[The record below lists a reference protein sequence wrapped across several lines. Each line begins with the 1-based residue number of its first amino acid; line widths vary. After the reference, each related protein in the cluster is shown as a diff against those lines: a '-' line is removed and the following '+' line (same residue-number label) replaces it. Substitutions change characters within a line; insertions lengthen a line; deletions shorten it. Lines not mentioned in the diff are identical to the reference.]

1 MSFSSVSYLHNL
13 NYQNTGGKMY
23 CVNLSHPS
31 DLSQIGGK
39 AANLSRAIA
48 MGEQVPPGFVMTCD
62 ALTFFLAENTLMS
75 GIHIWLTDDTPISR
89 QERIRSYANL
99 CQAIMAAPIPE
110 ALRATVDP
118 LAEALLQSAQAGLAV
133 RSSGIQ
139 EDTEKASFAGIY
151 DSVLGV
157 TSIETLWTA
166 IRQCWCSAWS
176 PGAIDYARKLEI
188 NLIPASMAIIVQE
201 MVPAKCAGV
210 IFSVDPLTGNPWRF
224 VLNATFGLAR
234 DLVAAGTAADQYV
247 LSWDTGEILEQK
259 LAEKETMLLVDEN
272 GVKTVDLPHDKRHI
286 SSLPDRMI
294 QQLWQLALRL
304 DHAFDRRVDIEW
316 AVAGEKIYL
325 VQVRQVTALPAFFP
339 HELSGPD
346 AEITWTLLDRP
357 WDVSAEV
364 VAGPIAPLFRDRQT
378 LELWERHLPPG
389 GIFMRRTWQ
398 ERDFN
403 GYRYTTE
410 WIWVPDGYDDEG
422 KIAWLKQHEVEIR
435 NLWLAQAEAA
445 ALASERAAEVQ
456 RTARRA
462 VDLIPTLL
470 ALCELETDT
479 LAATW
484 AAPQWMIFICEHLLK
499 EFLKAIAPDFAIGN
513 LLQGLPCFSHRRTK
527 AAQDLGRSIHEER
540 VKQAFREQSLEAVI
554 SYLRTHDPG
563 CQFLDDYEQFC
574 FQVGIR
580 PPTWPGSTRNHNQIL
595 FTIKSSM
602 LGEGQYIQDV
612 QKACVVKR
620 QASEVELRRLV
631 VQYGPDYLEKFDM
644 LLTWAQFWTPA
655 LDDRHGVVAPLQI
668 RLLDLMRQTGELLV
682 REGLLDAPTDLFLL
696 TPDDLAQIATATDV
710 RRYRPLYLTRQR
722 EYEHNRRLVPPLFL
736 GRPPKP
742 SSEVE
747 ATPAES
753 TVDQRPRTSST
764 KIFQGDGLAPG
775 QVTGIARKAM
785 DLSDAASLDSLTSE
799 HILVYPGFRTWPDW
813 LSLLMV
819 VKGLVTVQ
827 GVQLH
832 HATQLAREC
841 GVPYINLT
849 REDWDSIPDNRRIAL
864 NGNTGVVTLL

>member
-1 MSFSSVSYLHNL
+1 
-13 NYQNTGGKMY
+13 MY

-39 AANLSRAIA
+39 AANLSRAIS
-48 MGEQVPPGFVMTCD
+48 MGEQVPSGFAMTCD
-62 ALTFFLAENTLMS
+62 ALTFFLEENSLMS
-75 GIHIWLTDDTPISR
+75 DIRTWLTDDTPISR
-89 QERIRSYANL
+89 QERNRSYENL

-110 ALRATVDP
+110 ALRATIDP

-139 EDTEKASFAGIY
+139 EDSERVSFAGVY

-157 TSIETLWTA
+157 ASIEALWEA
-166 IRQCWCSAWS
+166 IRRYWCSAWS
-176 PGAIDYARKLEI
+176 PGAIDYARKLDI
-188 NLIPASMAIIVQE
+188 SLTPAAMAIIVQAL
-201 MVPAKCAGV
+201 VPAESSGV
-210 IFSVDPLTGNPWRF
+210 IFSVDPQSGNPWQF

-234 DLVAAGTAADQYV
+234 DLVAGGAAADQFV
-247 LSWDTGEILEQK
+247 LAWDTGEILERK
-259 LAEKETMLLVDEN
+259 IAEKETMLLVAEN
-272 GVKTVDLPHDKRHI
+272 GIKEIGLPSEKRHI
-286 SSLPDRMI
+286 PSLTDRII

-304 DHAFDRRVDIEW
+304 DRAFDQRVDIEW
-316 AVAGEKIYL
+316 AVVGEEIYL
-325 VQVRQVTALPAFFP
+325 VQVRPVTALPAFFP

-346 AEITWTLLDRP
+346 AQATWTLLDRP

-364 VAGPIAPLFRDRQT
+364 VEGLIAPLFRDRQT
-378 LELWERHLPPG
+378 LELWERHLPPE

-435 NLWLAQAEAA
+435 NLWLAQAKAA
-445 ALASERAAEVQ
+445 ARASEQAAEVQ
-456 RTARRA
+456 RTAQRA

-479 LAATW
+479 LAVTW

-499 EFLKAIAPDFAIGN
+499 EFLKAIVPDFAIGN
-513 LLQGLPCFSHRRTK
+513 LLQGLPCFSYRRTK
-527 AAQDLGRSIHEER
+527 AAQDLGRSIHEEDVR
-540 VKQAFREQSLEAVI
+540 QAFLAQSLEAVI
-554 SYLRTHDPG
+554 PYLRTHYPG

-574 FQVGIR
+574 FQVGMR
-580 PPTWPGSTRNHNQIL
+580 PPTWPATWPGNTRNHNQIL

-620 QASEVELRRLV
+620 QASEAELRRLV
-631 VQYGPDYLEKFDM
+631 VQHGPAHLARFDM

-655 LDDRHGVVAPLQI
+655 LDDRHGVIAPLQI
-668 RLLDLMRQTGELLV
+668 RLLDLIRQTGELLV
-682 REGLLDAPTDLFLL
+682 QEGLLDALTDLFLL
-696 TPDDLAQIATATDV
+696 TPDDLGQIATATDV

-722 EYEHNRRLVPPLFL
+722 EYEHNRRLAPPIFL

-742 SSEVE
+742 SPEAIVTQSE
-747 ATPAES
+747 TS
-753 TVDQRPRTSST
+753 LDQRPQTSST
-764 KIFQGDGLAPG
+764 AFFQGDGLAPG
-775 QVTGIARKAM
+775 QVSGIARKLT

-832 HATQLAREC
+832 HAVQLAREC
-841 GVPYINLT
+841 GVPYINLAKN
-849 REDWDSIPDNRRIAL
+849 DWDSIPDNRRITL
-864 NGNTGVVTLL
+864 DGNTGVVTLL